1 MYDKKLSGIE
11 RELVL
16 QYLID
21 GNVPV
26 TITPLENQYEAD
38 KIHSLNAQVIPIAIR
53 PEHMTVK
60 DNGEIFLEN
69 PNQNVLDLINKQ
81 IKVEFYFN
89 RVGLFF
95 ISTLKSTKKGI
106 YLQLPEII
114 DRLSDDVEEKEY
126 DLIANVYYELKSKKN
141 LNINCYP
148 WNKIELYKRPV
159 WKIIPLENQKKA
171 KDILEN
177 FVETAKS
184 EKNTSKNIG
193 NGIQLISV
201 CHFLTYKEDKMES
214 MQNRQKPVNI
224 LYIDH
229 ERVVLGQEI
238 NNSSESEKSFELD
251 YEYGMKLSFSIKKGP
266 VDTRDIFVTIQVN
279 QIYQNDNKYCFDC
292 KYKTMQ
298 EEDLR
303 FLYEKTTSSLFI

>member
-1 MYDKKLSGIE
+1 MNDKKLSGIE

-26 TITPLENQYEAD
+26 TITPLENQYEAE
-38 KIHSLNAQVIPIAIR
+38 KIHSLNSQVIPIAIR
-53 PEHMTVK
+53 PEHLTVK

-69 PNQNVLDLINKQ
+69 PNQNLLELVNKK

-106 YLQLPEII
+106 YLQLPKVI
-114 DRLSDDVEEKEY
+114 DRISDEEEEKEY
-126 DLIANVYYELKSKKN
+126 DLTANIYYELKSKKN
-141 LNINCYP
+141 LNINSYP
-148 WNKIELYKRPV
+148 WDKIELYKRPV

-171 KDILEN
+171 KEILEK
-177 FVETAKS
+177 FVQLAKS
-184 EKNTSKNIG
+184 EKNTVKNIG

-201 CHFLTYKEDKMES
+201 CHFLTFKDDKMEALE
-214 MQNRQKPVNI
+214 NRKKPVNI

-229 ERVVLGQEI
+229 ERIVLGLEL
-238 NNSSESEKSFELD
+238 NSSEEEKPFELD

-266 VDTRDIFVTIQVN
+266 IDTRDIFVTMFIN
-279 QIYQNDNKYCFDC
+279 QIYQEENKYCFDC